1 MKRRDE
7 LLVGLLLIFAVTVG
21 VIGTIWLVRG
31 GLREGYPL
39 YARFPWGSGL
49 KQGQPVLLA
58 GVTVGTVAQVDLD
71 PNGTIVVRM
80 AIDDE
85 YGIPVGS
92 TAQVQAVGIFGD
104 QSVALTPVR
113 ASRDYIPAGD
123 TVPTGASVAGLDDL
137 LARGDTVT
145 ASVGA
150 LTAELERQ
158 LVDDGGIRDLRR
170 TLAATNELVLE
181 ANRLVAQVSRIAATQ
196 SAQLSET
203 QATLRRSVAAI
214 DSTQIDSIVRNLAA
228 TTRNTQALSAS
239 LQTTTT
245 ELNSVLAGLND
256 TTGTAGKLL
265 NDPQLY
271 DNLQRLV
278 ARIDSLAADLQ
289 KNPRR
294 YINLEIF

>member
-7 LLVGLLLIFAVTVG
+7 LLVGLFLIVAVTVG
-21 VIGTIWLVRG
+21 VLGTIWLVRG
-31 GLREGYPL
+31 GLQAGYPL

-58 GVTVGTVAQVDLD
+58 GVTVGTVANVELD

-80 AIDDE
+80 AIDDQ

-113 ASRDYIPAGD
+113 ASRQYIPQGD
-123 TVPTGASVAGLDDL
+123 TVPTGTTAAGLDDL

-145 ASVGA
+145 ANVGA

-158 LVDDGGIRDLRR
+158 LVADGGIRDLRR
-170 TLAATNELVLE
+170 TLAATNDLVLQ
-181 ANRLVAQVSRIAATQ
+181 ANQLVAQVSRIAAEQ
-196 SAQLSET
+196 SRQLGET
-203 QATLRRSVAAI
+203 QATLRRSVAAL

-228 TTRNTQALSAS
+228 TSRNAQTLTAS

-245 ELNSVLAGLND
+245 ELNGVLAGLSD

-265 NDPQLY
+265 NDPRLY
-271 DNLQRLV
+271 NNLQRLV
-278 ARIDSLAADLQ
+278 ARIDSLTADLQ

>member
-7 LLVGLLLIFAVTVG
+7 LLVGLFLIVAVTVG
-21 VIGTIWLVRG
+21 VLGTIWLVRG
-31 GLREGYPL
+31 GLQAGYPL

-58 GVTVGTVAQVDLD
+58 GVTVGTVANVELD

-113 ASRDYIPAGD
+113 ASRQYIPQGD
-123 TVPTGASVAGLDDL
+123 TVPTGATAAGLDDL

-145 ASVGA
+145 ANVGA

-158 LVDDGGIRDLRR
+158 LVADGGIRDLRR

-181 ANRLVAQVSRIAATQ
+181 ANQLVAQVSSIAAEQ
-196 SAQLSET
+196 SRQLGET
-203 QATLRRSVAAI
+203 QATLRRSVAAL

-228 TTRNTQALSAS
+228 TSRNTQALTAN
-239 LQTTTT
+239 LQTTSTQ
-245 ELNSVLAGLND
+245 LNAMLAGLND

-271 DNLQRLV
+271 NNLQRLV

>member
-21 VIGTIWLVRG
+21 VLGTIWLVRG

-58 GVTVGTVAQVDLD
+58 GVTVGTVANVELD

-113 ASRDYIPAGD
+113 ASRQYIAAGD
-123 TVPTGASVAGLDDL
+123 TVPTGATTAGLDDL

-145 ASVGA
+145 ANVGA

-158 LVDDGGIRDLRR
+158 LVADGGIRDLRQ
-170 TLAATNELVLE
+170 TLAATNALVLE
-181 ANRLVAQVSRIAATQ
+181 ANQLVAQVSRIAAEQ
-196 SAQLSET
+196 SRQLSET
-203 QATLRRSVAAI
+203 QGTLRRSVAALDSAAI
-214 DSTQIDSIVRNLAA
+214 DSTVRNLRA
-228 TTRNTQALSAS
+228 TSENVQLLTADLR
-239 LQTTTT
+239 TTTAQ
-245 ELNSVLAGLND
+245 LNGVLTGLAD
-256 TTGTAGKLL
+256 TTGSAGKLL

-278 ARIDSLAADLQ
+278 ARIDSITADFQ